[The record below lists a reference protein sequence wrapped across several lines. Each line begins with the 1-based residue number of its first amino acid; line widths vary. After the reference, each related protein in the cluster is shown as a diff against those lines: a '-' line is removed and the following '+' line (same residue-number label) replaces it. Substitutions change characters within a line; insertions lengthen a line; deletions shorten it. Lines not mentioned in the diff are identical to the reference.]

1 MLKENS
7 FYAVSMAIIYVV
19 IGILMLVRPK
29 FICDAVNY
37 IIGAFIIIV
46 GLTYLFKLLQDKNI
60 REFSKLELLIGFF
73 AIGFGIFLIINSNLL
88 VSILPLATGIIIL
101 IDALSQISSGFKL
114 KKCGNKTWYINILV
128 GVLFLSFAIFVIIN
142 AKETSY
148 LIVKLIG
155 AVLMLDGLF
164 EMINFLRMK
173 PYEQTS
179 VKVIE
184 AEIETKKD

>member
-19 IGILMLVRPK
+19 IGILMLVSPK

-88 VSILPLATGIIIL
+88 VSILPLAAGIIIL

>member
-37 IIGAFIIIV
+37 IIGTFIIIV

-88 VSILPLATGIIIL
+88 VSILPLAAGIIIL

>member
-37 IIGAFIIIV
+37 IIGTFIIIV

-88 VSILPLATGIIIL
+88 VSILPLAAGIIIL

-128 GVLFLSFAIFVIIN
+128 GVLFLSCAIFVIIN